1 MKTKSIIIS
10 SILSLILSLCNLGMR
25 MYRKYKEQP
34 IVISNKEEIE
44 YDDVSY
50 KILGLSTS
58 DTYYDKTTSEDEK
71 FYIVTVQIT
80 NNSEEDYNTFVD
92 EWMMEATDPN
102 KNNIVLKD
110 NSVGAGR
117 ELSEGYR
124 QHTIHPKTSYN
135 DVIAFRLPKEI
146 ENIELKF
153 YENGTTSNKPKLIFE
168 FE

>member
-1 MKTKSIIIS
+1 MKTKIIIL

-34 IVISNKEEIE
+34 IVISTKEEMVC
-44 YDDVSY
+44 DDISY
-50 KILGLSTS
+50 KILDLSIS
-58 DTYYDKTTSEDEK
+58 DIYYDKTTSEDEK

-80 NNSEEDYNTFVD
+80 NNSEEDYKTYIHD
-92 EWMMEATDPN
+92 WMMVATDPN

-117 ELSEGYR
+117 EFSEGYR

-135 DVIAFRLPKEI
+135 DVIAFRLPKEM

-153 YENGTTSNKPKLIFE
+153 YENELFSDKPYAIFE